1 MSKYSD
7 LFDYMRTCPALA
19 DLWSIGATENMG
31 VSVILPQGASEAV
44 AYKEKLDVYGNYEGD
59 IIPYPSVFEDFQ
71 INCFRFYDNKDSSEP
86 SSNINVMS
94 LDEVQGI
101 CDWVVAQNN
110 IGNLPEFAG
119 QKVISIEC
127 NPFVPQIRYVNE
139 QENIIAYFITVRVRY
154 VNPFKQRQVEYE
166 CSY

>member
-7 LFDYMRTCPALA
+7 LFDFMRTCPSLQ

-31 VSVILPQGASEAV
+31 VSVILPQGASEV
-44 AYKEKLDVYGNYEGD
+44 VTFEESLDVYGNYEAN
-59 IIPYPSVFEDFQ
+59 IVPYPSVFEDFQ
-71 INCFRFYDNKDSSEP
+71 INCFRFYDNKDNSEP

-94 LDEVQGI
+94 LDEVQSI
-101 CDWVVAQNN
+101 CDWVATQNN
-110 IGNLPEFAG
+110 IGNLPKFDDK
-119 QKVISIEC
+119 KVVSIEC

-154 VNPFKQRQVEYE
+154 VNTFKQRQIEYE
-166 CSY
+166 C